1 RLSRSPSGA
10 GLSTTLYGSTAEDER
25 VAIDVTLRALDK
37 ITARFTDLT
46 VPIGEAVEFGSLTL
60 LPRTCSTRPPEEFPE
75 TSVFLEVYAGDS
87 DVAGQ
92 RARVDDSTA
101 ADDETLL
108 GPAPLD
114 LPSPSSSLSNDA
126 MLEADPLDTLFIEE
140 VGLDPLTGDAAGLD
154 EGSEGLEPVLGFQ
167 DEGVLPLDGEPVG
180 PDPLMASIDEALFG
194 EAIFKGWMFASTP
207 SINALEHPTYDVWV
221 IACTMEDPDA

>member
-1 RLSRSPSGA
+1 MTLFAILALTAALQTSEVPAEPLGWTRAPVPPVRGQETELDRLSRSPSGA

-101 ADDETLL
+101 ADDETPLVVDHERHR
-108 GPAPLD
+108 GESSRADRVQSPPAEAGAVVRLI
-114 LPSPSSSLSNDA
+114 PSQERTKP
-126 MLEADPLDTLFIEE
+126 
-140 VGLDPLTGDAAGLD
+140 
-154 EGSEGLEPVLGFQ
+154 
-167 DEGVLPLDGEPVG
+167 
-180 PDPLMASIDEALFG
+180 
-194 EAIFKGWMFASTP
+194 
-207 SINALEHPTYDVWV
+207 
-221 IACTMEDPDA
+221 